1 MVTPELTPETPDQNI
16 MSPVVGAVS
25 TPDQVWDPPEPHST
39 SPYCCPPGPDPALDG
54 LSEPSERHC
63 VQGILPSD
71 LLLKQHELIA
81 KQKNEIISDPVI
93 GEKESELLEHLERS
107 LNGLPRCQTASP
119 SYQNLVILDHSP
131 TPPPAKNDSVRH
143 SWVGAAGYQN
153 LMVNKPERP
162 SGSKRRYISRKS
174 ESPDYQNLTTFDTW
188 GAYDCRSHG
197 LKSETLQ
204 SQGSGN
210 SGTLRSQ
217 KSMNSG
223 TIPRGPTNCKTDQK
237 CGTLPRGWGVRRSPG
252 NTQTQRREHVRPASM
267 LCPTP
272 VDLCPRSDQKRGS
285 VRAERSRDQC
295 DISVKVERRE
305 GGERSS
311 CDWDCGRSW
320 TTTPG
325 PWDSNNPSYQVTM
338 CVVCEAVFVCLLH
351 ERSNMP
357 KYVFR
362 SVFSG
367 YN

>member
-16 MSPVVGAVS
+16 MSPSVGAVS
-25 TPDQVWDPPEPHST
+25 SPDQVWDPPEPQSI

-71 LLLKQHELIA
+71 LLLKQHELIT
-81 KQKNEIISDPVI
+81 KQKSEIISDPVA
-93 GEKESELLEHLERS
+93 GEREIELLEHLERS

-119 SYQNLVILDHSP
+119 SYQNLVILDHTPS
-131 TPPPAKNDSVRH
+131 PPPATAKNDSVRR

-197 LKSETLQ
+197 LKSGTLQ

-223 TIPRGPTNCKTDQK
+223 TMPRGPTNCKTDQK

-252 NTQTQRREHVRPASM
+252 NSQRRDQRPASLLFPTPVDLSPIERLERRDHVRPASM

-272 VDLCPRSDQKRGS
+272 VDLCPRLDQRRGS
-285 VRAERSRDQC
+285 ARVERSRDQF
-295 DISVKVERRE
+295 DTSARTERRD
-305 GGERSS
+305 GKERSS

-325 PWDSNNPSYQVTM
+325 PWDSNNPSYQVNM
-338 CVVCEAVFVCLLH
+338 LCCV
-351 ERSNMP
+351 
-357 KYVFR
+357 
-362 SVFSG
+362 
-367 YN
+367 